1 MFFRAI
7 FAFVLCAQMLVSLPN
22 AAYAQSFSAWTHPH
36 SKFVQGNQNQ
46 WLRGLSSLAIS
57 LSGVHEPYEHFE
69 KTIEK
74 RLTESGLTVVN
85 VEKALKERL
94 PILELS
100 ASVTYGESGA
110 SSEVSVAL
118 TEFVTKKLGASD
130 TLDGRAVTWRT
141 GQGEWFSGYASNSP
155 SKANELA
162 CQLLEESLSEF
173 LASYLSINRS
183 NVAVKKASPDY
194 LHDWATKRG
203 EIVSFRS
210 SEDFDGVI
218 TNIKHVE
225 NAGGEPF
232 PVIIVTANGT
242 SSEAETHGPKAE
254 KKNEQFVVHLHTS
267 IHKRKNDEVHTEKQ
281 PLLFSDLK
289 VGDEI
294 VVFSSEELLLSD
306 GKKVPIALTIRVVPK

>member
-7 FAFVLCAQMLVSLPN
+7 LAIVFCAQMLVLLPQ
-22 AAYAQSFSAWTHPH
+22 AVSAQSFSAWTHPH

-46 WLRGLSSLAIS
+46 WLRGLSSLAVS

-69 KTIEK
+69 KSIEK
-74 RLTESGLTVVN
+74 RLTDSGLTIVSA
-85 VEKALKERL
+85 EKAQKERL

-100 ASVTYGESGA
+100 AAVTYGQSGA
-110 SSEVSVAL
+110 SAEVSVAL
-118 TEFVTKKLGASD
+118 SEFVTKKLGAGD

-141 GQGEWFSGYASNSP
+141 GQGEWFSGYSSNSP

-162 CQLLEESLSEF
+162 CQLLEESVSEF
-173 LASYLSINRS
+173 LANYLSVNRS

-194 LHDWATKRG
+194 LHGWPEKRS
-203 EIVSFRS
+203 EVVSFRS

-225 NAGGEPF
+225 NPGGEPF

-242 SSEAETHGPKAE
+242 TSEAEAHGPKAE
-254 KKNEQFVVHLHTS
+254 TKNEQFVVHLHTS
-267 IHKRKNDEVHTEKQ
+267 IHKRKNDAVHTEKQ